1 MANIY
6 FLFGTLFIFSPVI
19 FIIQFCVFFLVFIQ
33 GKCKVSSQGLIFILV
48 SFTSLIFHVFFGV
61 VDKIFIFTLVCCFY
75 ALTVPSIYSYCV
87 KRIKSCDWLKVID
100 FCIKFHIFTVANIY
114 VVVLASRNWSN

>member
-6 FLFGTLFIFSPVI
+6 FLFGTLFIFSPV
-19 FIIQFCVFFLVFIQ
+19 FFFFYFCVFFLVFIQ

-87 KRIKSCDWLKVID
+87 KELKAV
-100 FCIKFHIFTVANIY
+100 TG
-114 VVVLASRNWSN
+114 LR